1 MLILSIYIAFM
12 LLMAVLAV
20 WRPAVVLGVVLC
32 NYGIQ
37 QWTQSQDPLFVYN
50 LSLTNYGTAALLIFA
65 ILVKFI
71 RGQRPLANYPP
82 AGWLS
87 LALFALALA
96 SYFWSVYPEGTLD
109 VWQQAW
115 RTVLIF
121 LVLTPLLISDHD
133 DLRTGFISALTIG
146 AIMLTLLMTTSR
158 WEGRFV
164 KWSVAIW
171 SQNQRLD
178 SGNPLAIASMAGY
191 VVVSGILL
199 NFVGIGRFWQFMRW
213 AVILLGLAVSVR
225 AARGQAFALAA
236 VFIAFVPMSR
246 RLRSVKGFLASSLAI
261 FLLLAAAYWAYEEFG
276 DVRRWDYEKM
286 ISDYQGG
293 RIRTALILL
302 SNWLSGTPINL
313 FVGLGSSASYDPR
326 ILGLYP
332 HFVALEVLGELGL
345 VGFTLF
351 LLILFLATRSIIR
364 LHRQVWRDPLQ
375 RGTLAALAALFA
387 FEVLMSCKQGSML
400 GNLYLFAFAI
410 MLGRWELSMRRR
422 SAPGAAFE
430 EWNSSP
436 QTWPAQAEPVF

>member
-1 MLILSIYIAFM
+1 MLILGIYIAF
-12 LLMAVLAV
+12 LLVMAVLAV

-37 QWTQSQDPLFVYN
+37 QWTQSQDPLFIYN
-50 LSLTNYGTAALLIFA
+50 LSLTNYGTAGLLIFA

-87 LALFALALA
+87 LGLFVLALA
-96 SYFWSVYPEGTLD
+96 SYFWSVYPEGTLE
-109 VWQQAW
+109 VWQGAW

-133 DLRTGFISALTIG
+133 DLRTGFISALAIG
-146 AIMLTLLMTTSR
+146 AIMLALLMFTSR
-158 WEGRFV
+158 WDGRFV
-164 KWSVAIW
+164 KWSIAVW

-199 NFVGIGRFWQFMRW
+199 NFRGIGRFWQFIRW

-225 AARGQAFALAA
+225 SARGQAFALAA

-246 RLRSVKGFLASSLAI
+246 RLRSVRGFFASALAI
-261 FLLLAAAYWAYEEFG
+261 FLLLGAAYWAYEEFG
-276 DVRRWDYEKM
+276 DARRWDYERM
-286 ISDYQGG
+286 LSDYQGG
-293 RIRTALILL
+293 RIRTAMILL

-345 VGFTLF
+345 IGFTMF
-351 LLILFLATRSIIR
+351 MLILLLAVRSIIR
-364 LHRQVWRDPLQ
+364 LHRALWPDPIQ

-387 FEVLMSCKQGSML
+387 FELLMSCKQGSMI
-400 GNLYLFAFAI
+400 GNLYLFAFSI
-410 MLGRWELSMRRR
+410 MLGRWELSMRRQPAAVAAHEQPEP
-422 SAPGAAFE
+422 AP
-430 EWNSSP
+430 P
-436 QTWPAQAEPVF
+436 WPAQAQPVA